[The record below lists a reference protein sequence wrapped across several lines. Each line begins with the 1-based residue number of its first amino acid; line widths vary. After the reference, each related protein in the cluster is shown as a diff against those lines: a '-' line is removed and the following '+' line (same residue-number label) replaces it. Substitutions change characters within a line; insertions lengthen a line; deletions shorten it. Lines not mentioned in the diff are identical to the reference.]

1 MNKKLN
7 INTSKSKRKTYM
19 ATDELDQFINEML
32 DAKKLTGVAI
42 DVRIQL
48 VSDLKE
54 RLLDQINRALID
66 SLPDDKMEEFESLL
80 DNPNIGDTA
89 VQQFI
94 ADSGI
99 DVKKITT
106 TTMLRFYDL
115 YVASSKEP
123 RA

>member
-1 MNKKLN
+1 
-7 INTSKSKRKTYM
+7 M